1 MEIPRISIDTPTLGG
16 RKTKGMLR
24 SLGFSLMCLAMFSI
38 AGGHWA
44 VLQTVAWAQM
54 VREYSKTA
62 TVAEALEKTFSG
74 KAPCSLCEQIAEAR
88 QQEEKS
94 PATLKTDKK
103 AEVFLQAGGDFLR
116 KRIPSPGSYF
126 LAAFDRGCVRME
138 KPAVPVPR
146 IS

>member
-1 MEIPRISIDTPTLGG
+1 
-16 RKTKGMLR
+16 MLR
-24 SLGFSLMCLAMFSI
+24 SLGLSLMCLAMFSI

-54 VREYSKTA
+54 VRDYSQTA

-74 KAPCSLCEQIAEAR
+74 KAPCSLCEQIAEAK

-103 AEVFLQAGGDFLR
+103 AEIFLLADADFLK
-116 KRIPSPGSYF
+116 KRIPTKGGYF
-126 LAAFDRGCVRME
+126 LAALARGCVLME

-146 IS
+146 VS

>member
-1 MEIPRISIDTPTLGG
+1 
-16 RKTKGMLR
+16 MLR

-103 AEVFLQAGGDFLR
+103 AEVFLQTGGDFL
-116 KRIPSPGSYF
+116 KRRFSRDLVYPPVGDQTFHGRIDAPPT
-126 LAAFDRGCVRME
+126 
-138 KPAVPVPR
+138 PVPLALVG
-146 IS
+146 